1 MRTRGLIL
9 IFFLAASLLA
19 QAGPDDEFAQV
30 VKVIQQG
37 DQLVEQGK
45 DRAAMDEYRKA
56 QDALLKFRKI
66 YPDWDTQVVAFRLRY
81 LGDRLGNWTDTPKA
95 AETNSDAEADALRNR
110 IHFLERSSQQYQ
122 AQVNQLVGENNRL
135 SSRLREALAIRP
147 AAADPKLLADAQ
159 EKLNSAASEITQ
171 LKAKIKA
178 LETEL
183 AELPK
188 PDEAKKNAKL
198 VEELR
203 KNLNLTLAD
212 TDALRK
218 ENAELRKAAAKA
230 TASAEPKDDAT
241 NRQIAAQVAQSAA
254 ELAIQQ
260 LKSENAHLQQE
271 LVAARKKAE
280 EQPPAPAPTT
290 KGFRAADRA
299 RMALANNRGDEAIE
313 ALAPELE
320 THPDNIEG
328 WYLMGLARLEKND
341 YQDAEAALKKALVL
355 KPDWGA
361 AHAGLARLYL
371 RRAPADPALARWH
384 YHKAVEAGFPRDKSL
399 EQSMHWEQPDAP
411 R

>member
-1 MRTRGLIL
+1 MKERGLIL
-9 IFFLAASLLA
+9 IFLLAASLVA

-30 VKVIQQG
+30 VKVIQHG
-37 DQLVEQGK
+37 DQMVEQGK

-56 QDALLKFRKI
+56 QDALLKFRKV
-66 YPDWDTQVVAFRLRY
+66 YPDWDKQVVAFRLRY
-81 LGDRLGNWTDTPKA
+81 LGDRLGNWTDTPEV
-95 AETNSDAEADALRNR
+95 AEPKSDTEVDALRNR
-110 IHFLERSSQQYQ
+110 INFLERSSQQYQ

-159 EKLNSAASEITQ
+159 EKLSSAESEITQ
-171 LKAKIKA
+171 LKAKIKE
-178 LETEL
+178 LETDL

-230 TASAEPKDDAT
+230 TVPQAPKDDAT
-241 NRQIAAQVAQSAA
+241 NRQIEAQVAQSAA

-260 LKSENAHLQQE
+260 LKSENSHLQQE
-271 LVAARKKAE
+271 LVAAQKKAD
-280 EQPPAPAPTT
+280 EQPPAPTAAT

-299 RMALANNRGDEAIE
+299 RMALANNRGDEAIQ

-341 YQDAEAALKKALVL
+341 YEDAEAALKKALVL

-371 RRAPADPALARWH
+371 RRSPADPALARWH